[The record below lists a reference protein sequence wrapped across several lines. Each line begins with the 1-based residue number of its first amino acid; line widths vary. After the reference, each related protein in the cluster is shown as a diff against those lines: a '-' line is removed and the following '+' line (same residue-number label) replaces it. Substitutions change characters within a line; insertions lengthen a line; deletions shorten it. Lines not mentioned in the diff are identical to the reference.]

1 MSIFSLDF
9 ETTSACDI
17 SRGAYRYAADPSTQ
31 ILLFA
36 IAKDDESPIVWR
48 YDNCEGVES
57 KRAKILLKEAVE
69 SGSPIRAFNVGF
81 EAAICKYVLKRQLD
95 IDPPSLYQW
104 RCTQFLCRR
113 SGAPPSLAKAAEF
126 LKLGDQKNPVGKAL
140 IHVFSD
146 QNKTV
151 DLLPPREAGVPEK
164 DWKKLKRTS
173 ASPILETTIPWDW
186 TMNVAGDRI
195 TVREAWEQFI
205 AYCRQDVVVEREV
218 ARKLAKMEP
227 SPEVLAGFHFDLRMN
242 DRGVPVDLPTLK
254 MAQKL
259 ILAYEEDLTGRF
271 EKLTGLRPS
280 QTAKVLAWLKERG
293 YTGNSLNVATVAD
306 VKAKHYAKLSEEGRK
321 ALDLRVALSFA
332 AVKKVPAMME
342 WVCPD
347 GCIRGAFTFYGAQK
361 TGRWTSQGPQFQ
373 NMKKPGK
380 KLKKLIPHI
389 YDLLAAGELDNELV
403 AILFGNPYE
412 VYASLSRYFVR
423 IPGQQIY
430 DVDFA
435 QVEARILPALIGCER
450 ILDKFRRGEDI
461 YMDVANALGVD
472 RDMGKIIS
480 LLCIAEGEQVL
491 TDQGLVP
498 IEKVSRCHR
507 VWDGVEWVR
516 HDGVICKG
524 IQETITYQGLRAT
537 PNHDVYCRDATG
549 QLRTIPLGV
558 AAQQQADLVVTERC
572 GETVRALHGDE
583 RHASSMPEGLR
594 EGAGSVRLRNF
605 SFRRPELVASRS
617 EPRMPGVS
625 GRADQVGVSGVA
637 PQPSCSATA
646 TMPEPGRSG
655 LQDLWGQ
662 GDRVSLP
669 EHRSGLHLDH
679 GKLGASEGSHVGSDR
694 QLRALRGGQ
703 PAVGDLLGAVEQHE
717 KVPAQEGLQ
726 SERVALQPDQGD
738 PVSSRRS
745 DTGADFSE
753 GPSSGCREAKELAG
767 YSGKV
772 RVYDIVNAGPRHRFT
787 VSGKL
792 VSNCQFQGG
801 WRAIKVPLGDKITET
816 DARKAV
822 SIYRKENPEVV
833 EAWETFQQT
842 WIKALKHPGEWHPAT
857 EKVKFAYSTKA
868 PFPRMLMRLPAGR
881 DIVYPLPQAKP
892 ITMVRYA
899 RNVVV
904 KTKDGEVTVKEEKS
918 EWERLAGHLDPQ
930 QVAIYVN
937 LGDSFLCPWE
947 RITGHFHTHELEFW
961 GHVKDAHWG
970 TVKTYGG
977 DLLQS
982 ATQGTGMDFLL
993 HGCVEA
999 EKRGHEPFFVVH
1011 DQALGHHA
1019 PGRTLEDFI
1028 DALCT
1033 RPVWFPDF
1041 PLDADGEMAD
1051 SYQKS

>member
-17 SRGAYRYAADPSTQ
+17 GRGAYRYASCSSTQ

-36 IAKDDESPIVWR
+36 IAEDDKPPVVWR
-48 YDNCEGVES
+48 YDQPDGVES
-57 KRAKILLKEAVE
+57 KRAAAMLDYAVK
-69 SGSPIRAFNVGF
+69 GGYPIRAFNVGF
-81 EAAICKYVLKRQLD
+81 EAAICKYVLNRQLG
-95 IDPPSLYQW
+95 IDPPALDQW

-151 DLLPPREAGVPEK
+151 DMLPPKADGMTDKE
-164 DWKKLKRTS
+164 WKKLKRSS
-173 ASPILETTIPWDW
+173 ASPILESPVPWEW

-195 TVREAWEQFI
+195 TVREAWEKFI
-205 AYCRQDVVVEREV
+205 DYCRQDVIVEREV

-242 DRGVPVDLPTLK
+242 DRGVPVDLPTLEK
-254 MAQKL
+254 VQKL
-259 ILAYEEDLTGRF
+259 ILAYEKDLTGRF

-293 YTGNSLNVATVAD
+293 YAGNSLNVATVAD
-306 VKAKHYAKLSEEGRK
+306 VKAKHYDKLSAEGRT
-321 ALDLRVALSFA
+321 ALDLRVSLSFA

-380 KLKKLIPHI
+380 KLKKLIPYI

-423 IPGQQIY
+423 IPGRKIY

-450 ILDKFRRGEDI
+450 ILDKFRNGEDI

-480 LLCIAEGEQVL
+480 LLC
-491 TDQGLVP
+491 
-498 IEKVSRCHR
+498 
-507 VWDGVEWVR
+507 
-516 HDGVICKG
+516 
-524 IQETITYQGLRAT
+524 
-537 PNHDVYCRDATG
+537 
-549 QLRTIPLGV
+549 
-558 AAQQQADLVVTERC
+558 
-572 GETVRALHGDE
+572 
-583 RHASSMPEGLR
+583 
-594 EGAGSVRLRNF
+594 
-605 SFRRPELVASRS
+605 
-617 EPRMPGVS
+617 
-625 GRADQVGVSGVA
+625 
-637 PQPSCSATA
+637 
-646 TMPEPGRSG
+646 
-655 LQDLWGQ
+655 
-662 GDRVSLP
+662 
-669 EHRSGLHLDH
+669 
-679 GKLGASEGSHVGSDR
+679 
-694 QLRALRGGQ
+694 
-703 PAVGDLLGAVEQHE
+703 
-717 KVPAQEGLQ
+717 
-726 SERVALQPDQGD
+726 
-738 PVSSRRS
+738 
-745 DTGADFSE
+745 
-753 GPSSGCREAKELAG
+753 
-767 YSGKV
+767 
-772 RVYDIVNAGPRHRFT
+772 
-787 VSGKL
+787 
-792 VSNCQFQGG
+792 QFQGG
-801 WRAIKVPLGDKITET
+801 WRAVKVPLGDKITEA

-822 SIYRKENPEVV
+822 AVYRKENPEVV

-842 WIKALKHPGEWHPAT
+842 WIKALRNPGTWHDAT
-857 EKVKFAYSTKA
+857 AKVKFAYSTKD

-881 DIVYPLPQAKP
+881 DIVYPYPKAMP

-899 RNVVV
+899 RTVSLPSAGDA
-904 KTKDGEVTVKEEKS
+904 KPLKDLSKWDGQTYHVTEEKS
-918 EWERLAGHLDPQ
+918 EWIRLPGHLDPQ
-930 QVAIYVN
+930 VCMMSKAAA
-937 LGDSFLCPWE
+937 GWE
-947 RITGHFHTHELEFW
+947 RTTGHFHTHELEFW
-961 GHVKDAHWG
+961 GHVDNNIWG

-1033 RPVWFPDF
+1033 RPAWFPDF
-1041 PLDADGEMAD
+1041 PLDADGSMAD
-1051 SYQKS
+1051 SYQKD